1 MNMVNLKFVTCK
13 FKRIIGVLLI
23 LLCIIVRLI
32 TPFYIEIYWFIPFL
46 IPAIGLIISDTTQN
60 SIIFA
65 GIGIFF
71 GLCLIYISM
80 GGIFDPY
87 NVVANLYF
95 NGVLSSIPEVSDVST
110 CVMGNTIMVIYAI
123 LNIICCGLFFVST
136 SCDRGY

>member
-1 MNMVNLKFVTCK
+1 
-13 FKRIIGVLLI
+13 
-23 LLCIIVRLI
+23 
-32 TPFYIEIYWFIPFL
+32 
-46 IPAIGLIISDTTQN
+46 
-60 SIIFA
+60 
-65 GIGIFF
+65 
-71 GLCLIYISM
+71 M

>member
-1 MNMVNLKFVTCK
+1 MMNFKFVNCK
-13 FKRIIGVLLI
+13 FKRIIGILLI

-46 IPAIGLIISDTTQN
+46 IIAIGLIINDTTQN
-60 SIIFA
+60 SVILA
-65 GIGIFF
+65 AIGIFF
-71 GLCLIYISM
+71 GLCLIYVSM

-95 NGVLSSIPEVSDVST
+95 NGVLSSIPEISDVST
-110 CVMGNTIMVIYAI
+110 CVMGNTIMVVYAI
-123 LNIICCGLFFVST
+123 LNIICCSLFFMST